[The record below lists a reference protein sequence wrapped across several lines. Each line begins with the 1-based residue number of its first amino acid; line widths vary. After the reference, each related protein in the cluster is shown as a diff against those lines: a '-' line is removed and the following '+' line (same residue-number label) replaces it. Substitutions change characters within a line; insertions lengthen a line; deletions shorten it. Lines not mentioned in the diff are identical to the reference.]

1 MTKDGLEAQDKRLR
15 DFLEGYGSLVVAFSG
30 GLDSVLLLAVAH
42 DVLGDRMLAVTAVS
56 PIYPRRERAAA
67 EALARALG
75 VRFLQIETG
84 DVARADFAANPPERC
99 YLCKRELFG
108 KLREIARKEKMAYVA
123 DGANADDLND
133 YRPGMRAARELGVV
147 SPLVEAGLTKED
159 IRALSKRLGLA
170 TWDKASSACL
180 ASRIPY
186 GEPITREKLAMIEAA
201 EEFLEALGFRQVRVR
216 HHGNV
221 ARIEVAPDEIERLAS
236 AAVRERVVHKLRE
249 IGYHYVCLDAEGYR
263 TGSLNEVLPRDGTT

>member
-1 MTKDGLEAQDKRLR
+1 MTKDGLEAKDKRLR

-30 GLDSVLLLAVAH
+30 GLDSSLLLAVAH

-216 HHGNV
+216 HHGKV

>member
-1 MTKDGLEAQDKRLR
+1 MTKDGLEAKDKRLR

-30 GLDSVLLLAVAH
+30 GLDSSLLLAAAH